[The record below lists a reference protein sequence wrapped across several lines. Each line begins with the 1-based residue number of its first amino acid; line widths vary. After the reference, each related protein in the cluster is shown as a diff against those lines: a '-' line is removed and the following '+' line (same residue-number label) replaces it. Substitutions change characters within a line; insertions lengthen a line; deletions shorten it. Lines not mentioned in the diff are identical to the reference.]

1 MLDKYNQE
9 EPSTLQKIQNQT
21 GCLFL
26 VIGVAMLAF
35 VLTDLLSSGSSI
47 FGSNENSVGSIG
59 DENVSYEEF
68 NQTYEGLKFQIQQ
81 NNPGFQFN
89 EAMSAQYRQQAWN
102 ILVENKT
109 LKPQFDKIGIQVSAA
124 ELEDLTIG
132 ANTHPQI
139 QQSFRNPET
148 NQFEK
153 NRLLRFLKEDINN
166 NEAARQS
173 WISFQNQF
181 TDGLISEKYNAL
193 VISSFYTTSLEAN
206 TNNDELN
213 RSRNISLVA
222 VPYNQKADSTITV
235 SDNEILTYAKA
246 HRSEF
251 EQKASRS
258 IEYVKLNVVPSEK
271 DTADMSKWASDA
283 ADRFRQATDDST
295 FVSIMNSQT
304 PFDPTYRGRGTFAR
318 DVEDSLFSVPVGTVI
333 GPLKKNGVYTLFKVT
348 GIGSDSTGKTI
359 QVAILDQSIYASTT
373 TDNSYYSIAGQILTK
388 VNGDKTF
395 EEVVEQLGLPKG
407 VASGITEKNRTIPGI
422 PKADKIARW
431 IFDPE
436 TEEGDI
442 SNIIDLNGSYV
453 VARVTKINEA
463 GIPDASDLRNRI
475 ESLVRNQ
482 KIADKIA
489 PQMEEALESAK
500 SADELATAMDVN
512 TVPLPAVS
520 FSGSGLPYIGQ
531 DGQVTGAVFG
541 TPVGSHS
548 NVIKGK
554 NALAV
559 VYVNN
564 DNESPSK
571 DLEQIRSETTTLA
584 RQTAQGLIKQAL
596 EKSANVTDQRYKF
609 FDN

>member
-1 MLDKYNQE
+1 MSDKYNQE

-59 DENVSYEEF
+59 DENLSYEEF

-213 RSRNISLVA
+213 RSRNVSLVA
-222 VPYNQKADSTITV
+222 VPYNQKTDSTITV
-235 SDNEILTYAKA
+235 SDNEILAYAKA

-251 EQKASRS
+251 EQEASRS

-271 DTADMSKWASDA
+271 DTADMLKWASDA

-333 GPLKKNGVYTLFKVT
+333 GPLEKNGVYTIFKVT

-548 NVIKGK
+548 DVIKGK

>member
-1 MLDKYNQE
+1 MSDKYNQE

-89 EAMSAQYRQQAWN
+89 EALSAQYRQQAWN

-213 RSRNISLVA
+213 RSRNVSLVA

-235 SDNEILTYAKA
+235 SDNEILAYAKA

-251 EQKASRS
+251 EQEASRS
-258 IEYVKLNVVPSEK
+258 IEYVKLNVVPSKK
-271 DTADMSKWASDA
+271 DTADMLKWASDA

-333 GPLKKNGVYTLFKVT
+333 GPLEKSGVYTLFKVT

-512 TVPLPAVS
+512 TVPLPAVR

-548 NVIKGK
+548 DVIKGK

>member
-271 DTADMSKWASDA
+271 DTADMLKWASDA

-333 GPLKKNGVYTLFKVT
+333 GPLEKNGVYTIFKVT

-500 SADELATAMDVN
+500 SADELATAMDAN

>member
-1 MLDKYNQE
+1 MSDKYNQE

-59 DENVSYEEF
+59 DENLSYEEF

-213 RSRNISLVA
+213 RSRNVSLVA
-222 VPYNQKADSTITV
+222 VPYNQKTDSTITV
-235 SDNEILTYAKA
+235 SDNEILAYAKA

-251 EQKASRS
+251 EQEASRS

-271 DTADMSKWASDA
+271 DTADMLKWASDA

-304 PFDPTYRGRGTFAR
+304 PFDPIYRGRGTFAR

-333 GPLKKNGVYTLFKVT
+333 GPLEKNGVYTIFKVT

-548 NVIKGK
+548 DVIKGK

>member
-333 GPLKKNGVYTLFKVT
+333 GPLEKNGVYTLFKVT

>member
-333 GPLKKNGVYTLFKVT
+333 GPLEKNGVYTIFKVT

-500 SADELATAMDVN
+500 SADELATAMDAN